1 VNKLKK
7 DVIAKIETFNIG
19 DHYSNMA
26 VIDLNEKVFSI
37 RFSKKDLNN
46 FEIGK
51 AYLFKVNVEELEDR
65 TIHTLIKAELI
76 EDALDEETLSEVLPK
91 LYKYAPISRKDM
103 RKGIEGYLNKITNKN
118 IKLITNELYKKYQ
131 SKFYV
136 HPAATKMHHAYVGGL
151 AHHTLSMLNLV
162 DSFIKVY
169 PYLKKDVLYAGII
182 LHDLGKIDE
191 MTGVDGEYTKEGQLI
206 GHLVGLA
213 IEIEKVAIK
222 HNIEDSE
229 EVLILKHIAIS
240 HHGLPHY
247 GAAKRPQTAEA
258 LLIWYLDTIDS
269 KLGPLGDE
277 FDETAEG
284 EFTNSLNVLD
294 RIKFYKDK
302 IK

>member
-1 VNKLKK
+1 MKK

-182 LHDLGKIDE
+182 LHDLGTIDE
-191 MTGVDGEYTKEGQLI
+191 MTGLDGEYTKEGQLI

>member
-1 VNKLKK
+1 LKK

>member
-1 VNKLKK
+1 
-7 DVIAKIETFNIG
+7 
-19 DHYSNMA
+19 MA
-26 VIDLNEKVFSI
+26 VINLDNKVFSI
-37 RFSKKDLNN
+37 RLNKKDINN

-51 AYLFKVNVEELEDR
+51 AYLFNLEVEEVDDR
-65 TIHTLIKAELI
+65 KIHTLINAKLI

-91 LYKYAPISRKDM
+91 LYKYAPFTRKEM
-103 RKGIEGYLNKITNKN
+103 KEQLEVYLNKISNKN
-118 IKLITNELYKKYQ
+118 IKLITNELYKKYEA
-131 SKFYV
+131 KFYV

-151 AHHTLSMLNLV
+151 AHHTITMLKLV
-162 DSFIKVY
+162 DPFIKAY

-191 MTGVDGEYTKEGQLI
+191 MTGVDGQYTKEGQLI

-213 IEIEKVAIK
+213 LEIEKTALK

-240 HHGLPHY
+240 HHGLPHF
-247 GAAKRPQTAEA
+247 GAAKRPQTPEA

-269 KLGPLGDE
+269 KFGPLADE
-277 FDETAEG
+277 LSETNEG

-294 RIKFYKDK
+294 RVRFYKDK

>member
-1 VNKLKK
+1 MKK

>member
-1 VNKLKK
+1 MKK

-103 RKGIEGYLNKITNKN
+103 RKVIEGYLNKITNKN